1 MFATPA
7 TPDQHTMT
15 WRHWAAVIICM
26 LLNAL
31 DGFDVLSISFA
42 APAISNDWQLAPSA
56 LGWLLSM
63 ELIGMGAGSVLLGGV
78 ADKLGRKQ
86 TILGCLLA
94 MTAGMY
100 GASQADNMQ
109 ALLTWRIVAGVGI
122 GGMLASINALTSEV
136 ANNRWRSLS
145 MALMV
150 LGYPLGGV
158 VGGLAISPF
167 MATGNWRA
175 IFFYGAV
182 ASAILLPIVIALV
195 PDTRRAVAAQAAT
208 SNARVT
214 DIFRKG
220 LLGTTVI
227 LALAYVGHITSFY
240 FVLKWV
246 PKLVVDMG
254 FTPQAAGGV
263 LTITNVGA
271 VIGCLAFGV
280 VAARSSVKTVTQ
292 LTMLG
297 TAAMIILFGQGHTT
311 LGQLQMVVV
320 AAGFFINSAVTG
332 MYTLFATE
340 FPPHLRATGTGFCIG
355 IGRGGAALAPVLA
368 GYLLQAGLALSTVA
382 VVMCCGSLIGAAL
395 LYWLPKRAAAATAA
409 A

>member
-122 GGMLASINALTSEV
+122 PQITAIENV
-136 ANNRWRSLS
+136 ACW
-145 MALMV
+145 
-150 LGYPLGGV
+150 
-158 VGGLAISPF
+158 
-167 MATGNWRA
+167 
-175 IFFYGAV
+175 
-182 ASAILLPIVIALV
+182 
-195 PDTRRAVAAQAAT
+195 Q
-208 SNARVT
+208 
-214 DIFRKG
+214 
-220 LLGTTVI
+220 
-227 LALAYVGHITSFY
+227 
-240 FVLKWV
+240 
-246 PKLVVDMG
+246 
-254 FTPQAAGGV
+254 
-263 LTITNVGA
+263 
-271 VIGCLAFGV
+271 
-280 VAARSSVKTVTQ
+280 
-292 LTMLG
+292 
-297 TAAMIILFGQGHTT
+297 
-311 LGQLQMVVV
+311 
-320 AAGFFINSAVTG
+320 
-332 MYTLFATE
+332 
-340 FPPHLRATGTGFCIG
+340 
-355 IGRGGAALAPVLA
+355 
-368 GYLLQAGLALSTVA
+368 
-382 VVMCCGSLIGAAL
+382 
-395 LYWLPKRAAAATAA
+395 
-409 A
+409 

>member
-1 MFATPA
+1 MTATPA
-7 TPDQHTMT
+7 VLDQHTMT

-42 APAISNDWQLAPSA
+42 APAISKDWQLVPSA

-100 GASQADNMQ
+100 GASHAADMQ
-109 ALLTWRIVAGVGI
+109 TLLSWRLVAGIGI

-136 ANNRWRSLS
+136 SNARWRSLS

-158 VGGLAISPF
+158 LGGLAISPF
-167 MATGNWRA
+167 MATGNWRG

-182 ASAILLPIVIALV
+182 ASAILIPIVLALI
-195 PDTRRAVAAQAAT
+195 PDTRQAAAAHLAAN
-208 SNARVT
+208 NARVT

-220 LLGTTVI
+220 LLGTTLV

-254 FTPQAAGGV
+254 FTPKAAGGV
-263 LTITNVGA
+263 LTITNVGS
-271 VIGCLAFGV
+271 VIGCLAFGL
-280 VAARSSVKTVTQ
+280 VAARSSVKTVSQ
-292 LTMLG
+292 IAMLG
-297 TAAMIILFGQGHTT
+297 TAATIIVFGQGHAT

-320 AAGFFINSAVTG
+320 VAGFFINSAVTG
-332 MYTLFATE
+332 MYTLFTTE

-368 GYLLQAGLALSTVA
+368 GYLLEAGLKLPTVA

-395 LYWLPKRAAAATAA
+395 LYFLPQRGAAAA
-409 A
+409 

>member
-100 GASQADNMQ
+100 GASLAADMQ
-109 ALLTWRIVAGVGI
+109 TLLAWRLVAGFGI

-395 LYWLPKRAAAATAA
+395 LYSLPKRAAAATAA

>member
-1 MFATPA
+1 MSATPA
-7 TPDQHTMT
+7 SLEQPMTP
-15 WRHWAAVIICM
+15 RHWAAVIICM

-42 APAISNDWQLAPSA
+42 APAISKDWLLAPSA

-100 GASQADNMQ
+100 GASHAADMQ
-109 ALLTWRIVAGVGI
+109 TLLSWRLVAGIGI

-136 ANNRWRSLS
+136 SNARWRSLS

-158 VGGLAISPF
+158 VGGLAISPL
-167 MATGNWRA
+167 MATGNWRG
-175 IFFYGAV
+175 IFLYGAI
-182 ASAILLPIVIALV
+182 ASAILVPVVMALI
-195 PDTRRAVAAQAAT
+195 PDTRQAAAAHLAA

-220 LLGTTVI
+220 LLGTTVV

-254 FTPQAAGGV
+254 FTPKAAGGV
-263 LTITNVGA
+263 LTVTNVGS
-271 VIGCLAFGV
+271 VIGCLAFGL
-280 VAARSSVKTVTQ
+280 VAARSSVKTVAQ
-292 LTMLG
+292 IAMLG
-297 TAAMIILFGQGHTT
+297 TAATIIVFGQGHAT
-311 LGQLQMVVV
+311 LGQLQLVVV
-320 AAGFFINSAVTG
+320 VAGFFINSAVTG
-332 MYTLFATE
+332 MYTLFTTE

-368 GYLLQAGLALSTVA
+368 GYLLEAGLKLPTVA

-395 LYWLPKRAAAATAA
+395 LYWLPKRAATAA

>member
-1 MFATPA
+1 MSAN
-7 TPDQHTMT
+7 
-15 WRHWAAVIICM
+15 
-26 LLNAL
+26 LGAL
-31 DGFDVLSISFA
+31 
-42 APAISNDWQLAPSA
+42 
-56 LGWLLSM
+56 

-100 GASQADNMQ
+100 GASHAADMQ
-109 ALLTWRIVAGVGI
+109 TLLSWRLVAGVGI

-136 ANNRWRSLS
+136 SNARWRSLS

-158 VGGLAISPF
+158 VGGLAISPL
-167 MATGNWRA
+167 MATGNWRG
-175 IFFYGAV
+175 IFLYGAI
-182 ASAILLPIVIALV
+182 ASAVLVPVVMALI
-195 PDTRRAVAAQAAT
+195 PDTRQAAAAHLAA

-220 LLGTTVI
+220 LLGTTVV

-254 FTPQAAGGV
+254 FTPKAAGGV
-263 LTITNVGA
+263 LTITNVGS
-271 VIGCLAFGV
+271 VIGCLAFGL
-280 VAARSSVKTVTQ
+280 VAARSSVKTVAQ
-292 LTMLG
+292 IAMLG
-297 TAAMIILFGQGHTT
+297 TAATIIVFGQGHAT

-320 AAGFFINSAVTG
+320 VAGFFINSAVTG
-332 MYTLFATE
+332 MYTLFTTE

-368 GYLLQAGLALSTVA
+368 GYLLEAGLKLPTVA

-395 LYWLPKRAAAATAA
+395 LYWLPKRAATAA

>member
-1 MFATPA
+1 MSATPA
-7 TPDQHTMT
+7 ALDQHTMN

-42 APAISNDWQLAPSA
+42 APAISKDWLLAPSA

-100 GASQADNMQ
+100 GASHAADMQ
-109 ALLTWRIVAGVGI
+109 TLLSWRLVAGFGI

-136 ANNRWRSLS
+136 SNARWRSLS
-145 MALMV
+145 MSLMV

-158 VGGLAISPF
+158 VGGLAISPL
-167 MATGNWRA
+167 MATGNWRG
-175 IFFYGAV
+175 IFLYGAI
-182 ASAILLPIVIALV
+182 ASAVLMPVVMALI
-195 PDTRRAVAAQAAT
+195 PDTRQAAAAHLAA

-220 LLGTTVI
+220 LLGTTVV

-254 FTPQAAGGV
+254 FTPKAAGGV
-263 LTITNVGA
+263 LTITNVGS
-271 VIGCLAFGV
+271 VIGCLAFGL
-280 VAARSSVKTVTQ
+280 VAARSSVKTVAQ
-292 LTMLG
+292 IAMLG
-297 TAAMIILFGQGHTT
+297 TAATIIVFGQGHAT

-320 AAGFFINSAVTG
+320 VAGFFINSAVTG
-332 MYTLFATE
+332 MYTLFTTE

-355 IGRGGAALAPVLA
+355 IGRGGAALAPILA
-368 GYLLQAGLALSTVA
+368 GYLLEAGLKLPTVA

>member
-1 MFATPA
+1 MSATPA
-7 TPDQHTMT
+7 SLDQPTMT

-42 APAISNDWQLAPSA
+42 APAISKDWLLAPSA

-100 GASQADNMQ
+100 GASHAADMQ
-109 ALLTWRIVAGVGI
+109 TLLSWRLVAGVGI

-136 ANNRWRSLS
+136 SNARWRSLS

-158 VGGLAISPF
+158 VGGLAISPL
-167 MATGNWRA
+167 MATGNWRG
-175 IFFYGAV
+175 IFLYGAI
-182 ASAILLPIVIALV
+182 ASAVLV
-195 PDTRRAVAAQAAT
+195 PVVMVLIPDTRQAAAAHLAA

-220 LLGTTVI
+220 LLGTTVV

-254 FTPQAAGGV
+254 FTPKAAGGV
-263 LTITNVGA
+263 LTITNVGS
-271 VIGCLAFGV
+271 VIGCLAFGL
-280 VAARSSVKTVTQ
+280 VAARSSVKTVAQ
-292 LTMLG
+292 IAMLG
-297 TAAMIILFGQGHTT
+297 TAATIIVFGQGHAT

-320 AAGFFINSAVTG
+320 VAGFFINSAVTG
-332 MYTLFATE
+332 MYTLFTTE

-368 GYLLQAGLALSTVA
+368 GYLLEAGLKLPTVA

-395 LYWLPKRAAAATAA
+395 LYWLPKRTTAA

>member
-1 MFATPA
+1 MSATPA
-7 TPDQHTMT
+7 SLDQYSMT

-42 APAISNDWQLAPSA
+42 APAISKDWQLAPSA

-100 GASQADNMQ
+100 GAAHATDMQ
-109 ALLTWRIVAGVGI
+109 TLLSWRLVAGVGI

-136 ANNRWRSLS
+136 SNARWRSLS

-158 VGGLAISPF
+158 LGGLAISPF
-167 MATGNWRA
+167 MATGNWRG

-182 ASAILLPIVIALV
+182 ASAIMLPVVLALI
-195 PDTRRAVAAQAAT
+195 PDTRQATASPTAAGAG
-208 SNARVT
+208 RVT

-220 LLGTTVI
+220 LLGTTLV

-254 FTPQAAGGV
+254 FTPKAAGGV
-263 LTITNVGA
+263 LTITNVGS
-271 VIGCLAFGV
+271 VIGCLAFGI

-297 TAAMIILFGQGHTT
+297 TAAMIIVFGQGHAT

-340 FPPHLRATGTGFCIG
+340 FPAHLRATGTGFCIG

-368 GYLLQAGLALSTVA
+368 GYLLQAGLTLPSVA

-395 LYWLPKRAAAATAA
+395 LYWLPQRAAAQG
-409 A
+409 